1 VAPTTRTITAVAGAL
16 VAAFTLTG
24 CNANGSNVYTSVGG
38 DTSKAPAA
46 SGEDAAVPEAPKPA
60 GIVTTTLIAKK
71 VPRMGNVVTDAKG
84 WILYRFDR
92 DTSDPSSSGCVNNC
106 AKVWLPVL
114 TDGVPKLKGI
124 DESEVGSL
132 MRDDGGIQVTIGG
145 WPVYRYIGDLKPGK
159 WKGQNVAGTW
169 FVVSK
174 NGKKNLTCLPP
185 VSKAVK
191 PPAAA
196 DKADDSAVET
206 QTPAPA
212 ASDTGTGGDGDT
224 GGFSS
229 GY

>member
-1 VAPTTRTITAVAGAL
+1 MAPTTRTIIAAAGAL
-16 VAAFTLTG
+16 VAALTLTS
-24 CNANGSNVYTSVGG
+24 CNATGSNVYTSVGG
-38 DTSKAPAA
+38 DTSNIPAG
-46 SGEDAAVPEAPKPA
+46 SGQAATVPEAPEPA

-92 DTSDPSSSGCVNNC
+92 DTADPSTSGCVNTC

-114 TDGVPKLKGI
+114 TDGVSKLKGV
-124 DESEVGSL
+124 DENEVGAL

-191 PPAAA
+191 PPA
-196 DKADDSAVET
+196 DKAEDSATEAP
-206 QTPAPA
+206 TPAPA
-212 ASDTGTGGDGDT
+212 ATDSDTDT
-224 GGFSS
+224 GEYSS